1 MSDEIRN
8 CIICGKEYKPYKICQ
23 KTCGGKERIHELDRQ
38 RRDER
43 NFREKMNRA
52 LAREKK
58 KHTMTNVE
66 EACAISNK
74 AYKEERLS
82 YGQYVAKYNL

>member
-1 MSDEIRN
+1 MTDEIRN

-23 KTCGGKERIHELDRQ
+23 KTCGGKECMHKLDKQ
-38 RRDER
+38 RREER
-43 NFREKMNRA
+43 NLRDNINRR
-52 LAREKK
+52 LARERK
-58 KHTMTNVE
+58 KHKMTNVE

-74 AYKEERLS
+74 AMEERLS